1 MNIESRIAEELGVRL
16 AQVES
21 AVNLLDEGATVPF
34 ISRYR
39 KEVTGGLDDTQ
50 LRNLEE
56 RLGYLRELEERRATV
71 LKSIDE
77 QGKLTEALTIAING
91 ADTKTRLED
100 LYAPYKQKRRTKAQI
115 AREAG
120 IEPLLDAILVDH
132 NIDPQTLAADY
143 LNEDAG
149 FADATAVL
157 DGARQIFM
165 ERASE
170 EADLVG
176 KLRDYV
182 WDSGLMTSEVVKGEE
197 QKGSKF
203 ADYFEFSENIQ
214 KVPSHRAL
222 ALYRGRTEGVLRLK
236 IVVPGQDD
244 LESPSDRGI
253 CESMVA
259 AHFALKDEGQPADK
273 WLGECSRW
281 AWRIKIAMQLES
293 ELNMR
298 LREAAEE
305 EAIRVFGE
313 NMRDLLLAAPAG
325 QHTTMGLDPGLRT
338 GVKAVVVDA
347 TGKLLEYETIFPHA
361 PKNQWDQSMA
371 TLAKLAEK
379 HKVGL
384 ISIGNGTASR
394 ETDKLVNELAKKY
407 SKLRFNSL
415 MVSEAGASVYS
426 ASELA
431 AREFPE
437 LDVSYRGSV
446 SIARRLQDPLA
457 ELVKID
463 PKAIGV
469 GQYQHDVNQT
479 RLAKKLEAVVEDCV
493 NAVGVE
499 INTASAPLLAR
510 VAGLSETLASNIVAH
525 REASG
530 AFSNRKQLLKV
541 ARLGP
546 KAFEQAAGFLRIRE
560 GDNPLDASSVHPEA
574 YPLVEKIIQQ
584 SGRKITDIIG
594 DKTFLKGLAAND
606 FVDDNFGE
614 PTVRDI
620 FGELEKPGRDP
631 RPEFKTATF
640 KEGVD
645 KVSDLEPGMM
655 LEGVVTNVTNFG
667 AFVDIGVHQDGL
679 VHVSALADKFV
690 KDPREVV
697 KAGQVVKVKVMEV
710 DQQRKRIGL
719 SMRLTDDASVAKSE
733 AKPAEKNNKPQGAN
747 HDRAKGKKPQSAK
760 PSNQKSS
767 NQKSMNQGSSKN
779 SAMADAFARLKQ
791 G

>member
-1 MNIESRIAEELGVRL
+1 MNIVSRIADELGVRQS
-16 AQVES
+16 QVES

-39 KEVTGGLDDTQ
+39 KEATGGLDDTQ

-56 RLGYLRELEERRATV
+56 RLGYLRELEERRTAV
-71 LKSIDE
+71 LKSIEE
-77 QGKLTEALTIAING
+77 QGKLTEALASAIHG

-100 LYAPYKQKRRTKAQI
+100 LYAPYKPKRRTKAQI

-120 IEPLLDAILVDH
+120 IEPLLDAILA
-132 NIDPQTLAADY
+132 DPTLDPPQAATDY
-143 LNEDAG
+143 LNEEAG
-149 FADATAVL
+149 FTDAQAVL

-165 ERASE
+165 ERAAE

-176 KLRDYV
+176 RLRDRV
-182 WDSGLMTSEVVKGEE
+182 WDSGLMTATVVPGEE
-197 QKGSKF
+197 QNGAKF
-203 ADYFEFSENIQ
+203 ADYFDFSEALH
-214 KVPSHRAL
+214 KLPSHRAL
-222 ALYRGRTEGVLRLK
+222 ALFRGRAEGVLRLK

-244 LESPSDRGI
+244 LDSTLERGV
-253 CESMVA
+253 CDAMVA
-259 AHFALKDEGQPADK
+259 AHFGLVDQGRAADK
-273 WLGECSRW
+273 WLDDSARW
-281 AWRIKIAMQLES
+281 AWRIKIAMQMES
-293 ELNMR
+293 ELNLR

-313 NMRDLLLAAPAG
+313 NLRDLLLAAPAG
-325 QHTTMGLDPGLRT
+325 QRTTMGLDPGLRT
-338 GVKAVVVDA
+338 GVKVVVVDA
-347 TGKLLEYETIFPHA
+347 TGKLLEYTTIFPHA
-361 PKNQWDQSMA
+361 PKNQWDQSLA
-371 TLAKLAEK
+371 VLAKLAEK
-379 HKVGL
+379 HHVDL

-394 ETDKLVNELAKKY
+394 ETDKLVQELKSRY
-407 SKLRFNSL
+407 SQLRFNSI

-437 LDVSYRGSV
+437 LDVSYRGAV

-463 PKAIGV
+463 PKSIGV

-479 RLAKKLEAVVEDCV
+479 RLARKLEAVVEDCV

-499 INTASAPLLAR
+499 INTASVPLLTR
-510 VAGLSETLASNIVAH
+510 VAGLSETLAGNIVSH
-525 REASG
+525 RE
-530 AFSNRKQLLKV
+530 SNGPFADRQQLLEV
-541 ARLGP
+541 SRLGP
-546 KAFEQAAGFLRIRE
+546 KAFEQAAGFLRIRA
-560 GDNPLDASSVHPEA
+560 GSNPLDASAVHPEA
-574 YPLVEKIIQQ
+574 YPLVEKIISQ
-584 SGRKITDIIG
+584 SGRDIRDIIG
-594 DKTFLKGLAAND
+594 DRSFLKGLAAND
-606 FVDDNFGE
+606 FVDEHFGE

-620 FGELEKPGRDP
+620 LGELEKPGRDP

-645 KVSDLEPGMM
+645 KLSDLEAGMI

-690 KDPREVV
+690 KDPHEVV

-710 DQQRKRIGL
+710 DLPRKRIGL
-719 SMRLTDDASVAKSE
+719 TMRLTDDARDKPQDIPRDKPQRK
-733 AKPAEKNNKPQGAN
+733 AKPNKRAEKPQGGGAN
-747 HDRAKGKKPQSAK
+747 KAV
-760 PSNQKSS
+760 
-767 NQKSMNQGSSKN
+767 N

>member
-1 MNIESRIAEELGVRL
+1 MNIVSRIADELGVRQ

-77 QGKLTEALTIAING
+77 QGKLTEALATAINE

-100 LYAPYKQKRRTKAQI
+100 LYAPYKPKRRTKAQI

-120 IEPLLDAILVDH
+120 IEPLLDALLA
-132 NIDPQTLAADY
+132 DPKQDPTAAAADY
-143 LNEDAG
+143 LNEEAG
-149 FADATAVL
+149 FADAAAVL

-165 ERASE
+165 ERAAE
-170 EADLVG
+170 DADLVG
-176 KLRDYV
+176 RLRDRV
-182 WDSGLMTSEVVKGEE
+182 WETGLLTSTVVDGEQ
-197 QKGSKF
+197 QKGAKF
-203 ADYFEFSENIQ
+203 ADYFEFSEPLQ

-222 ALYRGRTEGVLRLK
+222 ALFRGRGEGVLRLK

-244 LESPSDRGI
+244 LESTLERGV
-253 CESMVA
+253 CDAMVA
-259 AHFALKDEGQPADK
+259 AHFGIRDEGCAADK
-273 WLGECSRW
+273 WLDDSARW
-281 AWRIKIAMQLES
+281 AWRIKISMQMES
-293 ELNMR
+293 ELNLR

-313 NMRDLLLAAPAG
+313 NLRDLLLAAPAG
-325 QHTTMGLDPGLRT
+325 QRTTMGLDPGLRT
-338 GVKAVVVDA
+338 GVKVVVVDA
-347 TGKLLEYETIFPHA
+347 TGKLLEYTTIFPHA
-361 PKNQWDQSMA
+361 PKNQWDQSLEV
-371 TLAKLAEK
+371 LARLAEK
-379 HKVGL
+379 HHVDL

-394 ETDKLVNELAKKY
+394 ETDKLVQELRSRY
-407 SKLRFNSL
+407 SKLRFASL

-431 AREFPE
+431 TREFPE
-437 LDVSYRGSV
+437 LDVSYRGAV

-463 PKAIGV
+463 PKSIGV

-479 RLAKKLEAVVEDCV
+479 RLARKLDAVVEDCV

-499 INTASAPLLAR
+499 INTASVPLLTR
-510 VAGLSETLASNIVAH
+510 VAGLSETLAGNIVAH
-525 REASG
+525 RESHG
-530 AFSNRKQLLKV
+530 AFADRKQLLEV
-541 ARLGP
+541 SRLGP
-546 KAFEQAAGFLRIRE
+546 KAFEQAAGFLRIHE
-560 GDNPLDASSVHPEA
+560 GSNPLDASAVHPEA
-574 YPLVEKIIQQ
+574 YPVVEKIIAQ
-584 SGRKITDIIG
+584 SGRDIRDIIG
-594 DKTFLKGLAAND
+594 DSAFLKGLAAND
-606 FVDDNFGE
+606 FVDEHFGE

-620 FGELEKPGRDP
+620 LSELDKPGRDP

-645 KVSDLEPGMM
+645 KLSDLEVSMI

-679 VHVSALADKFV
+679 VHVSALSDKFV

-710 DQQRKRIGL
+710 DLPRKRIGL
-719 SMRLTDDASVAKSE
+719 TMRLSDDPN
-733 AKPAEKNNKPQGAN
+733 AKPQDIKRDKP
-747 HDRAKGKKPQSAK
+747 RKAK
-760 PSNQKSS
+760 PGKPSAQRQQKTA
-767 NQKSMNQGSSKN
+767 SKPVN
-779 SAMADAFARLKQ
+779 SAMADAFARLSQ
-791 G
+791 GKG